1 MFKQMTTIGLFE
13 AKTRFSE
20 VCEQVSKRREP
31 VVITRR
37 GRPIARIEPISPGHE
52 TGSSVWSA
60 RREWEVKHGP
70 LRERFNPPRRA
81 AQTWRNPLEK

>member
-1 MFKQMTTIGLFE
+1 MTTIGLFE

-37 GRPIARIEPISPGHE
+37 GRPIARIEPISPGHA
-52 TGSSVWSA
+52 TASPVWSA
-60 RREWEVKHGP
+60 RRDWEKKHGP
-70 LRERFNPPRRA
+70 LRENFSLPRRPR
-81 AQTWRNPLEK
+81 QTWRNPLEK

>member
-1 MFKQMTTIGLFE
+1 MTTIGLFE

-37 GRPIARIEPISPGHE
+37 GRPIARLEPIPSGHAA
-52 TGSSVWSA
+52 GSSVWSA
-60 RREWEVKHGP
+60 RRDWEKKHGP
-70 LRERFNPPRRA
+70 LREKFNLPRRSRQA
-81 AQTWRNPLEK
+81 WRNPLEK